1 VAGMFG
7 REEVMSALRRVNWAK
22 LGVEWVVL
30 FGSLAYRGVGE
41 DVDLLVKPRGRGG
54 AEWRLRISIEVRDVL
69 GVDWAR
75 VDVVEASNDTP
86 CPIIHGAWRHGI
98 LVYEEERGRARRWLL
113 PRVMVCSDYEL
124 AIKRLHV
131 IETGVM
137 AARRRWGPGS
147 PS

>member
-1 VAGMFG
+1 MTGILR
-7 REEVMSALRRVNWAK
+7 REKVMNALRRVNWAK
-22 LGVEWVVL
+22 FGVEWVVL

-41 DVDLLVKPRGRGG
+41 DIDLLVKPRGRGG
-54 AEWRLRISIEVRDVL
+54 AEWRLRTSIEVGEVL

-86 CPIIHGAWRHGI
+86 CPIIHSAWRHGI

-113 PRVMVCSDYEL
+113 LRVMVCSDYEL

-131 IETGVM
+131 IETSVM

>member
-1 VAGMFG
+1 MVHVLR
-7 REEVMSALRRVNWAK
+7 RERVMAALRRVNWVK
-22 LGVEWVVL
+22 LGAEWVVL

-41 DVDLLVKPRGRGG
+41 DIDLLVKPRGGGG
-54 AEWRLRISIEVRDVL
+54 AEWRLRTSIEVGEVI

-86 CPIIHGAWRHGI
+86 CPIIHSAWRHGI
-98 LVYEEERGRARRWLL
+98 LAYEEEKGQARRWLL
-113 PRVMVCSDYEL
+113 TRVMVCSDYEL
-124 AIKRLHV
+124 AMRRLRV

-137 AARRRWGPGS
+137 AARRRWGLGN